1 MKTIS
6 ETLQTPIV
14 AEYDVIVVGGGP
26 AGFAA
31 AVCAAREGAKT
42 CIIEQCGGI
51 GGVATS
57 GLMSHWTGN
66 TQGGFYEEILQRSA
80 EKPELRQTI
89 HPEKLHGVM
98 LEMLLEAGVEVRLYT
113 FAVAPVMDENK
124 IIGVVIESKSGRQ
137 ALMGKVVIDAS
148 GDGDIAA
155 RSGAEYQL
163 GREGDGVMQPMT
175 LMFKVGGVD
184 YDRAIFPGSFESLV
198 DVPAGE
204 IQSLARANLPAPA
217 GHVLLYKSTLPGVV
231 TCNMTNV
238 INVDGTKSEDL
249 TKAQLT
255 CRKQIPLI
263 IDFLRKYAPG
273 YENCYLHSAAAQIGV
288 RETRHFK
295 GLYTLTE
302 DDIMEMSRSVLYGKR
317 GGQYIADA
325 LKDSVMVV
333 ENKRLKTALIQL
345 GNDLDSGRSLDDC
358 LQELEMSFSNGEI
371 SSFCT
376 VIKSLQ
382 STGQVDEALRTLE
395 NNIEREQVSVN
406 KRRCVVLEQK
416 TTLYVILIAMDILG
430 MLLYCIIM
438 KLMDMQLGF

>member
-137 ALMGKVVIDAS
+137 ALMGKVVIAAS

-302 DDIMEMSRSVLYGKR
+302 DDIMEAKVFPDWVVTRAHFNFDIHNTKGAGLDENGCQHKFSQPKGYTIPYGCFVPEKVDGLLFAGRIISGTHKAHSNFRVMPICANMGQSVGVAAAIAVKR
-317 GGQYIADA
+317 GIAVRDVPVA
-325 LKDSVMVV
+325 DIQARLIELGV
-333 ENKRLKTALIQL
+333 E
-345 GNDLDSGRSLDDC
+345 
-358 LQELEMSFSNGEI
+358 
-371 SSFCT
+371 
-376 VIKSLQ
+376 V
-382 STGQVDEALRTLE
+382 
-395 NNIEREQVSVN
+395 
-406 KRRCVVLEQK
+406 
-416 TTLYVILIAMDILG
+416 
-430 MLLYCIIM
+430 
-438 KLMDMQLGF
+438 

>member
-1 MKTIS
+1 MRKKF
-6 ETLQTPIV
+6 
-14 AEYDVIVVGGGP
+14 DVIVVGGGP

-113 FAVAPVMDENK
+113 FAVAPIMDENK

-238 INVDGTKSEDL
+238 INVDGTKAEDL

-255 CRKQIPLI
+255 CRKQIPII

-302 DDIMEMSRSVLYGKR
+302 DDIMEAKVFPDWVVTRAHFNFDIHNTKGAGLDENGCQHKFSQPKGYTIPYGCFVPEKIDGLLFAGRIISGTHKAHSNFRVMPICANMGQSVGVAAAIAVKR
-317 GGQYIADA
+317 GIAVRDVPVA
-325 LKDSVMVV
+325 DIQARLIELGV
-333 ENKRLKTALIQL
+333 E
-345 GNDLDSGRSLDDC
+345 
-358 LQELEMSFSNGEI
+358 
-371 SSFCT
+371 
-376 VIKSLQ
+376 V
-382 STGQVDEALRTLE
+382 
-395 NNIEREQVSVN
+395 
-406 KRRCVVLEQK
+406 
-416 TTLYVILIAMDILG
+416 
-430 MLLYCIIM
+430 
-438 KLMDMQLGF
+438 

>member
-302 DDIMEMSRSVLYGKR
+302 NDIMEAKVFPDWVVTRAHFNFDIHNTKGAGLDENGCQHKFSQPKGYTIPYGCFVPEKVDGLLFAGRIISGTHKAHSNFRVMPICANMGQSVGVAAAIAVKR
-317 GGQYIADA
+317 GIAVRDVPVA
-325 LKDSVMVV
+325 DIQARLIELGV
-333 ENKRLKTALIQL
+333 E
-345 GNDLDSGRSLDDC
+345 
-358 LQELEMSFSNGEI
+358 
-371 SSFCT
+371 
-376 VIKSLQ
+376 V
-382 STGQVDEALRTLE
+382 
-395 NNIEREQVSVN
+395 
-406 KRRCVVLEQK
+406 
-416 TTLYVILIAMDILG
+416 
-430 MLLYCIIM
+430 
-438 KLMDMQLGF
+438 

>member
-31 AVCAAREGAKT
+31 SVCAAREGAKT

-302 DDIMEMSRSVLYGKR
+302 DDIMEAKVFPDWVVTRAHFNFDIHNTKGAGLDENGCQHKFSQPKGYTIPYGCFVPEKVDGLLFAGRIISGTHKAHSNFRVMPICANMGQSVGVAAAIAVKR
-317 GGQYIADA
+317 GIAVRDVPVA
-325 LKDSVMVV
+325 DIQARLIELGV
-333 ENKRLKTALIQL
+333 E
-345 GNDLDSGRSLDDC
+345 
-358 LQELEMSFSNGEI
+358 
-371 SSFCT
+371 
-376 VIKSLQ
+376 V
-382 STGQVDEALRTLE
+382 
-395 NNIEREQVSVN
+395 
-406 KRRCVVLEQK
+406 
-416 TTLYVILIAMDILG
+416 
-430 MLLYCIIM
+430 
-438 KLMDMQLGF
+438 

>member
-6 ETLQTPIV
+6 ETLQTPVV

-302 DDIMEMSRSVLYGKR
+302 DDIMEAKVFPDWVVTRAHFNFDIHNTKGAGLDENGCQHKFSQPKGYTIPYGCFVPEKVDGLLFAGRIISGTHKAHSNFRVMPICANMGQSVGVAAAIAVKR
-317 GGQYIADA
+317 GIAVRDVPVA
-325 LKDSVMVV
+325 DIQARLIELGV
-333 ENKRLKTALIQL
+333 E
-345 GNDLDSGRSLDDC
+345 
-358 LQELEMSFSNGEI
+358 
-371 SSFCT
+371 
-376 VIKSLQ
+376 V
-382 STGQVDEALRTLE
+382 
-395 NNIEREQVSVN
+395 
-406 KRRCVVLEQK
+406 
-416 TTLYVILIAMDILG
+416 
-430 MLLYCIIM
+430 
-438 KLMDMQLGF
+438 